1 MLLYSNLAS
10 FELCVKSRLLTLV
23 IATKNSVKCLPQ
35 LLQGLYQQDANL
47 MEILFI
53 DSSDDPQATLNIL
66 LDLPLPFRF
75 FHGRDF
81 SIYDALNIGLTH
93 LQTEYY
99 SVCGSDDIIFE
110 NYSRSIATCVKGS
123 FVDIAVFP
131 VMISRERVFAP
142 TLRNQWLNCTDIPH
156 AVGVVVKSSLHK
168 RHGSY
173 SSRYPICADKHFL
186 AKCIAGGASVYL
198 SDHPIGC
205 YGQAGKS
212 SREVRHY
219 LLDLFNIQVD
229 LGRNYFLQLFLL
241 LFRLLRYSKVCGR
254 ALG

>member
-1 MLLYSNLAS
+1 MLLHSNLNVFS
-10 FELCVKSRLLTLV
+10 ESLQSRKLTLIV
-23 IATKNSVKCLPQ
+23 ATKNSAKTLPH
-35 LLQGLYQQDANL
+35 LVQGLYLQDANL
-47 MEILFI
+47 MEVLFI
-53 DSSDDPQATLNIL
+53 DSSDNPQTILNIL

-93 LQTEYY
+93 LHTEYY
-99 SVCGSDDIIFE
+99 SVCGSDDIIFA
-110 NYSRSIATCVKGS
+110 NYSGSIGTCVAGS
-123 FVDIAVFP
+123 VVDIAVFP
-131 VMISRERVFAP
+131 VMISTERVFTP

-156 AVGVVVKSSLHK
+156 AVGVVIKSSLHHS
-168 RHGSY
+168 HGSY

-229 LGRNYFLQLFLL
+229 LGRSYSLQLFLL
-241 LFRLLRYSKVCGR
+241 LFRLLRYSKVCGQ